1 MLSELRGSGG
11 LGYKV
16 KYIGKKKKIVNVF
29 FEPLKLS
36 NH

>member
-1 MLSELRGSGG
+1 MLPELRGSGG
-11 LGYKV
+11 LGYKG
-16 KYIGKKKKIVNVF
+16 KYIGKKKKIVKVY

>member
-16 KYIGKKKKIVNVF
+16 KHIGKKKKIVNVY